1 NRTLAPQ
8 ASASAIPPLAR
19 APAGLTGSLRRGRA
33 RNDTSRCPIRGTNRP
48 RAAGDPTLVDKDV
61 TGRRTPPGS
70 RTRRSHARL
79 PCPQPV
85 RRATRPAR
93 SGGHSESFAEGETLS
108 APQLGG
114 VMGVEGGQD
123 RSPQVSWSAG
133 PEGTES
139 YVVTLFDPDAPTA
152 SGFWHWSVANIPA
165 SVTSLPEGAC
175 TGQDTSGM
183 PEGAVVVRND
193 AGFK

>member
-1 NRTLAPQ
+1 MPDFRVPNPYDALPD
-8 ASASAIPPLAR
+8 L
-19 APAGLTGSLRRGRA
+19 PALE
-33 RNDTSRCPIRGTNRP
+33 
-48 RAAGDPTLVDKDV
+48 V
-61 TGRRTPPGS
+61 T
-70 RTRRSHARL
+70 
-79 PCPQPV
+79 
-85 RRATRPAR
+85 
-93 SGGHSESFAEGETLS
+93 SESFAEGETLS

-175 TGQDTSGM
+175 TGQDPSGM

-193 AGFK
+193 AGFKGFVGAAPPAGHGPHRYILAVHAVGAQLSVGEDASCAFVGFNLFGEGVARGTLTGLFEQ